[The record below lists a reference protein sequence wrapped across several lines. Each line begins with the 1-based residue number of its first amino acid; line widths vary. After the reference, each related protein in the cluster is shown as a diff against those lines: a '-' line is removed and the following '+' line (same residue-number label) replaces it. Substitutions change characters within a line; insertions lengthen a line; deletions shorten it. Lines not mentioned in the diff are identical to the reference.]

1 MLNETKVF
9 TVYPETMRKIVWK
22 LKVGELGVNVLRR
35 GTICTFA
42 GSAAAVIVVVAAAAF
57 VVVVVVAAV
66 VIVIVVVVV
75 VTVVVVVV

>member
-42 GSAAAVIVVVAAAAF
+42 GSAAAVIVVVVAAS

-75 VTVVVVVV
+75 TVVVFVVV